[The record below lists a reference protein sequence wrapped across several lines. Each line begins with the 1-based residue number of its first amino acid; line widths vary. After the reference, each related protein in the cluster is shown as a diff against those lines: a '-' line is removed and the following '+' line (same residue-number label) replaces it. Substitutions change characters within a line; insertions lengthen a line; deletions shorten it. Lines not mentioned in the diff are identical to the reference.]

1 MDVLPAG
8 HEIGGYRIV
17 RVAGRGAVGVVYEAR
32 HLTLGKRVAI
42 KTLNRTFAK
51 EQEFRAR
58 FDREAEGAASLDHPN
73 ITQVFDSG
81 EQDGLPYL
89 VMTYIDGPD
98 LERVLQERDRPLEP
112 ADAVLICRAVAEA
125 LDAASDIG
133 LAHRD
138 VKPANILLQ
147 GWEEKGDGRT
157 RVYLTDFGL
166 TKHNAAA
173 TVTRTGQFV
182 GTLLYMAP
190 EQIEGKAVPASDQ
203 YSLACVLWECIVGLP
218 PYLPAGGSNLSLLT
232 AHLSDPI
239 PVLSRESK
247 GRFPAAADAVLAK
260 AMAKKAEDRYPSCT
274 AFVDAAAEALGL
286 PVPRATPPVASGWG
300 SAPTKAPAEDTPD
313 EDDSG
318 PAPVTTVISPEQLR
332 ASQTSAS
339 TRPSQSASSQS
350 PSVTPGGGA
359 SGVAGSASGS
369 GVPGSGAYQQP
380 PHQQGGLPAGLDP
393 SGRSLQGQGWGGGPA
408 GLPPGLPPNAYQAGR
423 GSGSGSRTWI
433 IVLLL
438 VLLAVVVG
446 VVAFLLGSGG
456 DDSAD
461 AGTSS
466 ETAVASSSEAEP
478 GEAGLQPVS
487 DGAAGSSG
495 ASEADGADG
504 ATGASGAS
512 GSDGASSSAG
522 DPADD
527 VGDAGPADP
536 SATAPAT
543 SSVPAAQQGR
553 IAFVG
558 DGRVWVSAADGS
570 NAQEV
575 LEVSGPGN
583 GQPAWQPGHEA
594 VLAVQD
600 GRLVLVDLESGASRV
615 ITEGPSHSDP
625 AWFPDGQRIVF
636 SAPDD
641 LGGRDLFVTDLDGTI
656 TPLGLS
662 ARIDSGGS
670 PSVLN
675 RPAVSPV
682 DEAIAFH
689 VNTAEG
695 LDIWVQL
702 PDGEVVLAAGE
713 PGSSDFHPTFG
724 ASGELI
730 WSSDRSGVERVY
742 VRRPG
747 TTEDIEVAMPPG
759 ASVKD
764 ADVSPCGDVLVVQ
777 LDDPAD
783 GGSRI
788 AYRGLGPGAGALERM
803 PVPEGVADATDPS
816 WAGQSCPA

>member
-32 HLTLGKRVAI
+32 HVTLGKRVAI

-98 LERVLQERDRPLEP
+98 LERVLVDRDRPLEP
-112 ADAVLICRAVAEA
+112 AQAVLICRAVAEA
-125 LDAASDIG
+125 LDAASEIG

-147 GWEEKGDGRT
+147 GWEEGKGRNP

-239 PVLSRESK
+239 PVLSRDTK
-247 GRFPAAADAVLAK
+247 GRFPTAADAVLAK
-260 AMAKKAEDRYPSCT
+260 AMAKKADDRYPLCT
-274 AFVDAAAEALGL
+274 AFMDAAAEALGL
-286 PVPRATPPVASGWG
+286 AATPPETPRVSSGWG
-300 SAPTKAPAEDTPD
+300 SAPAKPVADEPD

-318 PAPVTTVISPEQLR
+318 PAPVTTVISAEQMR
-332 ASQTSAS
+332 ASQTTPS
-339 TRPSQSASSQS
+339 TRPSPTSSQAPSGTS
-350 PSVTPGGGA
+350 P
-359 SGVAGSASGS
+359 
-369 GVPGSGAYQQP
+369 QQP
-380 PHQQGGLPAGLDP
+380 PSGAPSGGPAQQAPHQHAPPHHQGHPAGLDP
-393 SGRSLQGQGWGGGPA
+393 SGRSLQGQAWGGGPA
-408 GLPPGLPPNAYQAGR
+408 GLPPGLPPSAYQAGQ
-423 GSGSGSRTWI
+423 GSGSSSRTWI
-433 IVLLL
+433 VVLLL

-446 VVAFLLGSGG
+446 VVAFLLASSG

-461 AGTSS
+461 AGNAPES
-466 ETAVASSSEAEP
+466 AVASTDPSEP
-478 GEAGLQPVS
+478 GDAALQPVS
-487 DGAAGSSG
+487 DDGQDD
-495 ASEADGADG
+495 EANDGADG
-504 ATGASGAS
+504 
-512 GSDGASSSAG
+512 SDAAA
-522 DPADD
+522 PADD
-527 VGDAGPADP
+527 VGDVGPTDP
-536 SATAPAT
+536 TVTDPT
-543 SSVPAAQQGR
+543 PSSVPAAQQGR

-558 DGRVWVSAADGS
+558 DGRVWVQAADGS
-570 NAQEV
+570 SAQEV
-575 LEVSGPGN
+575 LDVSGAGN

-600 GRLVLVDLESGASRV
+600 GRLVLVDLDSGASRV

-636 SAPDD
+636 SAPDE
-641 LGGRDLFVTDLDGTI
+641 LGGRDLFVTDLEGNV

-662 ARIDSGGS
+662 ARIDSGDS

-675 RPAVSPV
+675 RPAVSPL
-682 DEAIAFH
+682 DESIAFH
-689 VNTAEG
+689 VNTANG
-695 LDIWVQL
+695 LDIWVQR
-702 PDGEVVLAAGE
+702 PDGTVELAAGE
-713 PGSSDFHPTFG
+713 PGSDDFHPAFG
-724 ASGELI
+724 TSGELI
-730 WSSDRSGVERVY
+730 WSSNRSGVERVY
-742 VRRPG
+742 VRRVG
-747 TTEDIEVAMPPG
+747 SSEDIEVAMPPG

-777 LDDPAD
+777 VDDPAD

-788 AYRGLGPGAGALERM
+788 AHRGLGPGSGPLEQV